1 MHSKVVVCHCSRCR
15 KTSGAG
21 SAAQVV
27 VKYDDLL
34 WLSGEDLVVNV
45 PKHAFCRVRRSA
57 PDANLRKTV
66 YIVPAGILDD
76 KPKLVVGEHIFV
88 GSKAH
93 WEVLGADGAA
103 RFNAGSLGTPN
114 VLDQQA

>member
-1 MHSKVVVCHCSRCR
+1 M
-15 KTSGAG
+15 
-21 SAAQVV
+21 
-27 VKYDDLL
+27 
-34 WLSGEDLVVNV
+34 VNG
-45 PKHAFCRVRRSA
+45 PEHAFCRVCGAHA

-76 KPKLVVGEHIFV
+76 DPKLVVGEHIFV

-114 VLDQQA
+114 VLDQHA